1 MSVLSKLN
9 CMCNLIP
16 VLVSTTF
23 DKEVQKRCV
32 HQRSRG
38 ITKQQ
43 LLDVLA
49 EVFRRKVKRL
59 DQRLLGSPLRWF
71 WRGTLP

>member
-9 CMCNLIP
+9 SMCNSIP

-23 DKEVQKRCV
+23 DKEVQKRCA

-38 ITKQQ
+38 IIKQQ

-59 DQRLLGSPLRWF
+59 HQRPLGSRLRWL